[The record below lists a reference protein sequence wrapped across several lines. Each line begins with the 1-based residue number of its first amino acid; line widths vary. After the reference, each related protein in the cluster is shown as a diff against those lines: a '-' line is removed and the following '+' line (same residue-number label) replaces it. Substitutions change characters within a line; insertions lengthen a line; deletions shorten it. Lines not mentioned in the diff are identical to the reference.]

1 VRRLWTVLALV
12 LVWAAL
18 TLPDRLE
25 QVHASTFARLPLE
38 LVVVVAVGVLLPRRA
53 GTVVLVLAGVVLGL
67 LTVLK
72 LLDIAFFE
80 ALRRPFDLVVDW
92 RYAGSTV
99 ALVHDSFG
107 GALGIVILALIG
119 VVAVGLLTLVPLALL
134 ELRRGTE
141 MHRRRTLLAV
151 TVLLVVWLLLAVSGT
166 GLVTAS
172 TSSYAEGQLTLVP
185 ATLHDEH
192 EFGLATRHDP
202 VRDVPGDQLLRGLR
216 GKDVLLVFVESYG
229 RSAVQGSSFSP
240 GVDATLA
247 DGDRQLTAAG
257 FHSRS
262 AFLTSPTFGAL
273 SWLAHS
279 TLQSGLWVDAQQRYD
294 ALVTSHRLTLAQLFK
309 RAGWRTVSDV
319 PADTHY
325 WPQGRFYGYDH
336 FYDSRDVGYRGP
348 RFGYPT
354 MPDQFTLDAL
364 GRHELT
370 PQERRPVFAE
380 VDLLSSHAPWSRT
393 PRMVADSAV
402 GDGSVYDGMPATL
415 PSEKDIWPSPT
426 KVRAAYGSS
435 IEYSLQ
441 SLVSYV
447 VHHGTDKTVLVVLGD
462 HQPATIVSGRD
473 ADHDVPIS
481 VIAKDPAV
489 LGQISSWH
497 WQDGLHPSPEA
508 PVWRMDRFRDR
519 FLSAYAGT
527 A

>member
-1 VRRLWTVLALV
+1 MRRRILTVLALV

-18 TLPDRLE
+18 TLPDRWE
-25 QVHASTFARLPLE
+25 KVHATTFVRLPLE
-38 LVVVVAVGVLLPRRA
+38 LVVLVVVGVLLPRRA
-53 GTVVLVLAGVVLGL
+53 GTIVLVLTGVVLGL
-67 LTVLK
+67 LTVVK
-72 LLDIAFFE
+72 ILDIAFWE

-99 ALVHDSFG
+99 GLVHQSFG
-107 GALGIVILALIG
+107 SGLGTVIL
-119 VVAVGLLTLVPLALL
+119 VVFGLVIAGLLTLVPLALL
-134 ELRRGTE
+134 QLRREAGS
-141 MHRRRTLLAV
+141 HRRRTLQVA
-151 TVLLVVWLLLAVSGT
+151 TVLVVAWVLLTVSGT
-166 GLVTAS
+166 GLATAT
-172 TSSYAEGQLTLVP
+172 TSSYAEGQVRLVP
-185 ATLHDEH
+185 STLHDEH
-192 EFGLATRHDP
+192 VFRLATKEDP
-202 VRDVPGDQLLRGLR
+202 ERDVPGDQLLRGLR

-240 GVDATLA
+240 GIDRVLA
-247 DGDRQLTAAG
+247 QGDRQLAGAG

-294 ALVTSHRLTLAQLFK
+294 ALVTSHRLTLARLFS

-336 FYDSRDVGYRGP
+336 FYDSRNVGYRGP

-364 GRHELT
+364 GGHELAT
-370 PQERRPVFAE
+370 KDRRPVFAE
-380 VDLLSSHAPWSRT
+380 VDLISSHAPWSRT
-393 PRMVADSAV
+393 PRMIPDSTV

-426 KVRAAYGSS
+426 KVRAAYGTS
-435 IEYSLQ
+435 IQYSLR
-441 SLVSYV
+441 SLVSYA
-447 VHHGTDKTVLVVLGD
+447 VHHGTDSSVLVVLGD

-481 VIAKDPAV
+481 IIAKDPAV
-489 LGQISSWH
+489 LSRIDSWH
-497 WQDGLHPSPEA
+497 WQDGLHPSPDA
-508 PVWRMDRFRDR
+508 PVLRMDRFRDR
-519 FLSAYAGT
+519 FLAAYAK
-527 A
+527 